1 MINMKVRRS
10 ESEHRSL
17 AHSTDTLA
25 ADHVYEA
32 QTLANFIKWLADE
45 DGDIG
50 TTYKKPT
57 ADWVEKQI
65 LGEGPFRIKSEG
77 NTAAG
82 SLYTPSSGE
91 IPVVLMAYSFG
102 RSDGVKGISGGQP
115 VERVPKERGNK
126 NLVLLD
132 KKINGP
138 KGIWFKK
145 NKLNSNWNG
154 HVSQE
159 DARLEVRRVSS
170 KSVPCFS
177 SMWVS
182 N

>member
-1 MINMKVRRS
+1 
-10 ESEHRSL
+10 L

-45 DGDIG
+45 TGDIG

-57 ADWVEKQI
+57 ADWVLQKI
-65 LGEGPFRIKSEG
+65 LGEGRFRITSAGK
-77 NTAAG
+77 TDAG
-82 SLYTPSSGE
+82 SLNTPKAGE
-91 IPVVLMAYSFG
+91 IPVVLMAYGFG
-102 RSDGVKGISGGQP
+102 RSDGVESISGGRT
-115 VERVPKERGNK
+115 VERVPRERGNK

-132 KKINGP
+132 KNIDGP

-145 NKLNSNWNG
+145 NKLNSDSKG

-159 DARLEVRRVSS
+159 DARLEVRRVST
-170 KSVPCFS
+170 KSDPWFS
-177 SMWVS
+177 SMCF
-182 N
+182 

>member
-45 DGDIG
+45 SGNIG

-57 ADWVEKQI
+57 TDWVEKQI
-65 LGEGPFRIKSEG
+65 LGQGPFRIVSPG

-82 SLYTPSSGE
+82 SLYTPSTGE
-91 IPVVLMAYSFG
+91 VPVVLMAYGFG
-102 RSDGVKGISGGQP
+102 RSDGVESISGGKT
-115 VERVPKERGNK
+115 VERVPRERGNK

-132 KKINGP
+132 KNINGP

-145 NKLNSNWNG
+145 NKLNSDWKG

-170 KSVPCFS
+170 NSVSCFLS
-177 SMWVS
+177 VCF
-182 N
+182 